1 MDHLYQICEKF
12 AAEHFGST
20 VDANMSRPLRLA
32 EPPGFESL
40 NLPLRPHAS
49 RRLTSSCNSGK
60 SVASLGYR
68 A

>member
-1 MDHLYQICEKF
+1 MDHLYQNCEKF

-20 VDANMSRPLRLA
+20 VDANMSRLA
-32 EPPGFESL
+32 EPPSFESL

-49 RRLTSSCNSGK
+49 RRLTSSCSSGT
-60 SVASLGYR
+60 SVASLGYG